1 MSGLL
6 LCLLFSNYLWLL
18 NSANSQLKTSSNKHT
33 ALWKTA
39 LTAVICT
46 CIQLLVLL
54 SVILLPFRLWCSSW
68 YSMDS
73 VFWGYFPVKLQP
85 VYVVL
90 WCGTQSR
97 KGYLQGLLTR
107 TVSWVFFRFLFK
119 VLREFVSK
127 SWDFWACHHLELEIE
142 VLGRFLW
149 FLCLKSHCDRKL
161 YSQRGTQMR
170 WMRQK
175 CLHYPTLYI
184 SYCFG
189 CSKFFLGKK

>member
-107 TVSWVFFRFLFK
+107 TISWVFLDFYSRSWGNLFPK
-119 VLREFVSK
+119 VEIFEHVITWNLKLRC
-127 SWDFWACHHLELEIE
+127 WAGFYDSCA
-142 VLGRFLW
+142 
-149 FLCLKSHCDRKL
+149 
-161 YSQRGTQMR
+161 
-170 WMRQK
+170 
-175 CLHYPTLYI
+175 
-184 SYCFG
+184 
-189 CSKFFLGKK
+189 